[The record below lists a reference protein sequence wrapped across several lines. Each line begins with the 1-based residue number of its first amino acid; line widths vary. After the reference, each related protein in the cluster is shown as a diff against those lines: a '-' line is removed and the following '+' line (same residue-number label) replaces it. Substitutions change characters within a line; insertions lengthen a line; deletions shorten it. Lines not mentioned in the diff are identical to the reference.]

1 MIEEVASLRVRV
13 INIRLSNGANCD
25 YFYFEEC
32 E

>member
-1 MIEEVASLRVRV
+1 MIEEVASLQV
-13 INIRLSNGANCD
+13 IVNNIRLSNGANCN